1 MKQRR
6 SMGHAAAV
14 GARENSYIFLVGSLK
29 GRYHSD
35 SLGLSGGI
43 ILK

>member
-1 MKQRR
+1 
-6 SMGHAAAV
+6 MGHAAAV
-14 GARENSYIFLVGSLK
+14 RARYYSYEFSVGSLK

-35 SLGLSGGI
+35 SLGLTGRI

>member
-1 MKQRR
+1 MRQRR

-14 GARENSYIFLVGSLK
+14 GARENSYKSLVGSLRGK
-29 GRYHSD
+29 YHSG
-35 SLGLSGGI
+35 SLGLSGRI